1 MRFLI
6 TKPAY
11 VGGQHLGA
19 EATLANPIEI
29 SIPDDAG
36 ASLEWIPL
44 DEKAKEAHDFNIE
57 QKIEGISVGRD
68 PKDAGKV
75 TLEIAQLRKRFTR
88 TIAKP
93 PEAPKE
99 VPHEV
104 DTNAEMAA
112 GKRKV
117 VGRAAD
123 KSPV

>member
-6 TKPAY
+6 YKPAY

-19 EATLANPIEI
+19 DASLANPVEV
-29 SIPDDAG
+29 SVPDDAG
-36 ASLEWIPL
+36 ASLEWTPL

-57 QKIEGISVGRD
+57 QKIEGISAGRD

-75 TLEIAQLRKRFTR
+75 DLEIKQFRKRFTK

-99 VPHEV
+99 VPREV